1 MKKVILII
9 ILSLAFFAVKAQKEH
24 AMMIGFSPAVTIEP
38 EYPSGAFD
46 LNVVPLAVQFPGIID
61 NLDIRFLSLVNYG
74 IRSYGSALI
83 NIGGEICLPYHFDF
97 SRNNSAISKGFFI
110 GPGVAFT
117 RNVHYNHRSL
127 SVFFEPGYHF
137 LFNDNFSLIIDMQ
150 FGRTY
155 LKPDNGVSVTQNHWG
170 VKVVLGWWINN

>member
-1 MKKVILII
+1 MKKLLIVFILFFQ
-9 ILSLAFFAVKAQKEH
+9 AFIVFGQKEH
-24 AMMIGFSPAVTIEP
+24 AIMLGFSPAVTIEP

-46 LNVVPLAVQFPGIID
+46 LNVFPIAIQYPSIID
-61 NLDIRFLSLVNYG
+61 NLDIRFLGLLNYG

-97 SRNNSAISKGFFI
+97 GPGHPVISKGFFI
-110 GPGVAFT
+110 GPGAAFA
-117 RNVHYNHRSL
+117 RNVHYNHTNY

-150 FGRTY
+150 YGRTFFNY
-155 LKPDNGVSVTQNHWG
+155 DSGQQIVKNHFG
-170 VKVVLGWWINN
+170 VKVVLGWWIAI